1 MKNYYEL
8 KMKSA
13 FLTILFSLTLV
24 LNGVAQKTTSVDSLK
39 ATLEKASG
47 KQRLTLL
54 LSLSK
59 FKSSDFKR
67 VEEAYDFATEAKELA
82 NTLEDQSSYIRALVS
97 QGVAMGSLGKR
108 DSGIDTLTR
117 ALSLA
122 KQLQNDSIIAECYF
136 KLGVEQGKNDDLT
149 SAALGSYKQSVKIF
163 TALHDT
169 VYLSF
174 ALNNLGIVNFHLGNL
189 NTALDYYLQTLSLKE
204 RMKGETQLGKTYN
217 NIALVY
223 KVMGNFEKALVYN
236 HKSVERQKLEKDTS
250 SLSIN
255 YWNIGNIYLGM
266 KKYDSAIIN
275 QEMALMLSEHI
286 QDTAGIARAKYSLGS
301 VYYNLKDYKKSEA
314 LYLTS
319 LAIFAK
325 RNVTSGVI
333 RCYTSL
339 ATVNRET
346 GNIPKA
352 TQYALRALTLAQ
364 GLNDR
369 SELKSLYETL
379 YLLSKDKGDF
389 KESLLYH
396 EKFTAYSD
404 SLLNEQK
411 VDAIK
416 NLETNFEIEQ
426 RDTEIELLNKNE
438 ELNILALSQ
447 AKMKGILLTALSVL
461 LLLILVVIYRNLK
474 IKRKTEKELEEKN
487 SQLKEL
493 NAAKD
498 KFFTIIAHDLRNPL
512 SAFQSLSTGLYE
524 NFKKLPEDDL
534 QHYLKNLKN
543 SSEQLV
549 NLLQNLLQWTLSQTQ
564 NLKTSKESID
574 LSSLLQKSI
583 GLLEESAAQ
592 KNILIRSEIISD
604 SKAYGDSQTIDLVFR
619 NLISN
624 AIKFTN
630 PGGEVVVKTIK
641 KGNNIIISFR
651 DTGIG
656 MTEEDT
662 KRLFSIVED
671 TSRIGKSKEKGTGL
685 GLILCKEFINKNDGQ
700 IDVTSKIGEG
710 TTFNVVLPLPNY
722 ENAA

>member
-1 MKNYYEL
+1 M
-8 KMKSA
+8 
-13 FLTILFSLTLV
+13 
-24 LNGVAQKTTSVDSLK
+24 
-39 ATLEKASG
+39 
-47 KQRLTLL
+47 
-54 LSLSK
+54 
-59 FKSSDFKR
+59 
-67 VEEAYDFATEAKELA
+67 AYT
-82 NTLEDQSSYIRALVS
+82 
-97 QGVAMGSLGKR
+97 
-108 DSGIDTLTR
+108 
-117 ALSLA
+117 
-122 KQLQNDSIIAECYF
+122 
-136 KLGVEQGKNDDLT
+136 
-149 SAALGSYKQSVKIF
+149 
-163 TALHDT
+163 
-169 VYLSF
+169 
-174 ALNNLGIVNFHLGNL
+174 
-189 NTALDYYLQTLSLKE
+189 
-204 RMKGETQLGKTYN
+204 
-217 NIALVY
+217 
-223 KVMGNFEKALVYN
+223 
-236 HKSVERQKLEKDTS
+236 
-250 SLSIN
+250 
-255 YWNIGNIYLGM
+255 
-266 KKYDSAIIN
+266 
-275 QEMALMLSEHI
+275 
-286 QDTAGIARAKYSLGS
+286 
-301 VYYNLKDYKKSEA
+301 
-314 LYLTS
+314 
-319 LAIFAK
+319 
-325 RNVTSGVI
+325 
-333 RCYTSL
+333 
-339 ATVNRET
+339 
-346 GNIPKA
+346 
-352 TQYALRALTLAQ
+352 
-364 GLNDR
+364 
-369 SELKSLYETL
+369 
-379 YLLSKDKGDF
+379 
-389 KESLLYH
+389 
-396 EKFTAYSD
+396 D

-411 VDAIK
+411 LEAIAS
-416 NLETNFEIEQ
+416 LETNFEIEQ
-426 RDTEIELLNKNE
+426 RDTEIELLSKNE
-438 ELNILALSQ
+438 ELNTLALSQ
-447 AKMKGILLTALSVL
+447 AKTKGILLTALSVL
-461 LLLILVVIYRNLK
+461 LLLILAVIYRNLK

-493 NAAKD
+493 NATKD

-524 NFKKLPEDDL
+524 NFKKLPEGDL

-549 NLLQNLLQWTLSQTQ
+549 NLLQNLLQWALSQTQ

-700 IDVTSKIGEG
+700 INVTSKIGEG